1 MTVLLSHLSRPRVW
15 QPAPGNRQFIAPL
28 VANRRPAI
36 VQRLSENKN
45 DR

>member
-1 MTVLLSHLSRPRVW
+1 MILSHLSRPRVW

-28 VANRRPAI
+28 TSNRRPAI
-36 VQRLSENKN
+36 VQRPSENKN